1 MELFWNGNNWSLQLD
16 ALIALGI
23 SMLLF
28 LFGKKISQWFPVI
41 GRSYIPAAVIGG
53 LLFAIINFI
62 GYQTNF
68 FTLSFDT
75 DVQIPAMGGFFAC
88 IGLNLAFSKQAKLER
103 NLVLYW
109 LLCILMIIGQNLLGI
124 ALAALFHLPLFIGV
138 LAGSA
143 SLVGGHGL
151 AASIGPAAEGLG
163 ITGATEIGIASATF
177 GLISGAF
184 TGGPFARF
192 LNYRSHVIEKK
203 KELDC
208 LQTEPALQPCLVE
221 TEDEILRFTTN
232 SFLRHTALLSFIL
245 AVSAATVPVLTRFF
259 PGLTIPSSVA
269 AMIVGMLVGYLIK
282 KSDKFQLNKS
292 IIDLYSEL
300 FLAIFLTMASMSL
313 QLWELSS
320 LALPLLTILLCQV
333 LFTFLFCYFI
343 TFPVMG
349 RNYDAL
355 VMCSGM
361 IGHVLGATPNA
372 MANMEAITSK
382 HGPSDQANFIVPM
395 AGGFMGD
402 LVNVPLVMLLLNLLT

>member
-28 LFGKKISQWFPVI
+28 LLGKKIAQWFPVI
-41 GRSYIPAAVIGG
+41 GRSYIPASVIGG
-53 LLFAIINFI
+53 LFFALINFI
-62 GYQTNF
+62 GYQTDF

-75 DVQIPAMGGFFAC
+75 GVQIPAMGGFFASV
-88 IGLNLAFSKQAKLER
+88 GLSLAFSKQAKLER
-103 NLVLYW
+103 NLVIYW
-109 LLCILMIIGQNLLGI
+109 LLCILMIFGQNLLGI
-124 ALAALFHLPLFIGV
+124 ALAALFRLPLFLGV

-151 AASIGPAAEGLG
+151 AVSIGPVAERLG
-163 ITGATEIGIASATF
+163 VTGASGIGIASATF
-177 GLISGAF
+177 GLIAGAF

-192 LNYRSHVIEKK
+192 LNLRSHVIEKK

-208 LQTEPALQPCLVE
+208 LQIEPALQYCPVE
-221 TEDEILRFTTN
+221 TQDEVLHFTTN
-232 SFLRHTALLSFIL
+232 SFLLHTVLLSFIL
-245 AVSAATVPVLTRFF
+245 AVSAATVPILESFF
-259 PGLTIPSSVA
+259 PDLAIPSSVA
-269 AMIVGMLVGYLIK
+269 AMIIGMLAGYIIK
-282 KSDKFQLNKS
+282 KSGKFQLNKS
-292 IIDLYSEL
+292 IIDLFSEL

-313 QLWELSS
+313 PLWELTN

-333 LFTFLFCYFI
+333 LFTCLFCYFI

-355 VMCSGM
+355 VICSGM

-395 AGGFMGD
+395 AGGFLGD
-402 LVNVPLVMLLLNLLT
+402 MVNVPLVMLLLNLLK